1 MIATAETV
9 ATAEDAGGTTG
20 EAEEAATA
28 GGDGLSGEAEEATH
42 SIADIKAGT
51 SSTGVRS

>member
-20 EAEEAATA
+20 EAVETA
-28 GGDGLSGEAEEATH
+28 GGDGLSGAAAAEATH

-51 SSTGVRS
+51 SSTGVRN